1 MFIFTTQKVSLSV
14 YRAHV
19 YRNKKIMQFIFK
31 SNDGTQKTSLTRFLR
46 HPLTFSAY
54 SNLGYKSTPDL
65 TVDTPSV
72 YTLEQQYQ
80 SKNAIHVMIK
90 LIVLF
95 HMYFL

>member
-1 MFIFTTQKVSLSV
+1 
-14 YRAHV
+14 
-19 YRNKKIMQFIFK
+19 MQFVFK
-31 SNDGTQKTSLTRFLR
+31 SSDGTQQTRLTRFLR

-65 TVDTPSV
+65 TVDAPRV

-80 SKNAIHVMIK
+80 SKNAVHVMIK

-95 HMYFL
+95 HVYFL